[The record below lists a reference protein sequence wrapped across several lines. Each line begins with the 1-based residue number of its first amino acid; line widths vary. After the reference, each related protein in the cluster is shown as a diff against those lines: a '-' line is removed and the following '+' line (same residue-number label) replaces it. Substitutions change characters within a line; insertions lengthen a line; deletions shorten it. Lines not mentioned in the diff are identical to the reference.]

1 MHRKRCVIILATILL
16 TAPCPHLFAGQDA
29 PTPAGT
35 ATQPA
40 ASESSSARKSKHS
53 HADDLVIRGTVFD
66 ERGLALQGVKLRIRR
81 SDQKKPRW
89 ETYTNSRGEF
99 AVRVPKGPDYE
110 IAAESKGFAK
120 QSQAINGQS
129 EENVVLHMQ
138 RSAEVKNEKRTT
150 DWLDW

>member
-1 MHRKRCVIILATILL
+1 MHRKRCVIILAAIFL
-16 TAPCPHLFAGQDA
+16 TPISSIIAGQDVA
-29 PTPAGT
+29 TSAG
-35 ATQPA
+35 TQPA
-40 ASESSSARKSKHS
+40 PSDSSSSRKSKHS
-53 HADDLVIRGTVFD
+53 HADDLVIRGTVFN

-81 SDQKKPRW
+81 SDQKKSRW

-120 QSQAINGQS
+120 QSQAVNGQS

-138 RSAEVKNEKRTT
+138 PVTGGKK
-150 DWLDW
+150 

>member
-1 MHRKRCVIILATILL
+1 MMHRKRCVIILATLL
-16 TAPCPHLFAGQDA
+16 ITSCLPVIAGQDA
-29 PTPAGT
+29 ATSAGT

-40 ASESSSARKSKHS
+40 PSESSSARKSKHS
-53 HADDLVIRGTVFD
+53 HANDLVIRGTVFS
-66 ERGLALQGVKLRIRR
+66 EHGLALPDVKLRIRR
-81 SDQKKPRW
+81 GDQKKSRW

-129 EENVVLHMQ
+129 EENVILHMQ
-138 RSAEVKNEKRTT
+138 PVSGGKK
-150 DWLDW
+150 

>member
-1 MHRKRCVIILATILL
+1 MMHRKRCVIILSAILITVRL
-16 TAPCPHLFAGQDA
+16 PVIAGQDA
-29 PTPAGT
+29 ATSTG
-35 ATQPA
+35 TQPA
-40 ASESSSARKSKHS
+40 PSGSSSTRKSKHS
-53 HADDLVIRGTVFD
+53 HADDLVIRGTVFND
-66 ERGLALQGVKLRIRR
+66 RGLALPGVKLRIRR
-81 SDQKKPRW
+81 SDQKKSRW

-138 RSAEVKNEKRTT
+138 PVSGGKK
-150 DWLDW
+150 

>member
-1 MHRKRCVIILATILL
+1 MHRKRCVIIPAAIFLIPISSIIARQDVATS
-16 TAPCPHLFAGQDA
+16 AG
-29 PTPAGT
+29 
-35 ATQPA
+35 TQPA
-40 ASESSSARKSKHS
+40 PSDSSSSRKSKHT
-53 HADDLVIRGTVFD
+53 HADDLVIRGTVFN

-81 SDQKKPRW
+81 SDQKKSRW

-129 EENVVLHMQ
+129 EESVVLHMQ
-138 RSAEVKNEKRTT
+138 PLTGSKK
-150 DWLDW
+150 

>member
-1 MHRKRCVIILATILL
+1 MHRKRCVIILAAIFL
-16 TAPCPHLFAGQDA
+16 TPISSIIAGQDVA
-29 PTPAGT
+29 TSAG
-35 ATQPA
+35 AQPA
-40 ASESSSARKSKHS
+40 PSDSSSSRKSKHS
-53 HADDLVIRGTVFD
+53 HADDLVIRGTVFN

-81 SDQKKPRW
+81 SDQKKSRW

-129 EENVVLHMQ
+129 EESVVLHMQ
-138 RSAEVKNEKRTT
+138 PVTGGKK
-150 DWLDW
+150 

>member
-1 MHRKRCVIILATILL
+1 MHRKRCVITLATILTTTIL
-16 TAPCPHLFAGQDA
+16 PLVAGQDA
-29 PTPAGT
+29 ATTAGS
-35 ATQPA
+35 QPA
-40 ASESSSARKSKHS
+40 PSDSSSSRKSKHG
-53 HADDLVIRGTVFD
+53 HADDLVIRGTVFN

-81 SDQKKPRW
+81 SDQKKSRW

-129 EENVVLHMQ
+129 EESVVLHMQ
-138 RSAEVKNEKRTT
+138 PLTGSKK
-150 DWLDW
+150 

>member
-1 MHRKRCVIILATILL
+1 MMHRKRCVIILATLL
-16 TAPCPHLFAGQDA
+16 ITSCVPVIAGQDA
-29 PTPAGT
+29 ATPAGT

-40 ASESSSARKSKHS
+40 PSESSSARKSKHS
-53 HADDLVIRGTVFD
+53 HANDLVIRGTVFS
-66 ERGLALQGVKLRIRR
+66 ERGLALPGVKLRVRKA
-81 SDQKKPRW
+81 DQKKSHW

-129 EENVVLHMQ
+129 EENVILHMQ
-138 RSAEVKNEKRTT
+138 PVSGGKK
-150 DWLDW
+150 

>member
-1 MHRKRCVIILATILL
+1 MMHRKRCVIILATLL
-16 TAPCPHLFAGQDA
+16 ITTRPPVIAGQDA
-29 PTPAGT
+29 ATSAATPRA
-35 ATQPA
+35 P
-40 ASESSSARKSKHS
+40 SESSSAGKSKH
-53 HADDLVIRGTVFD
+53 HRADDLVIRGTVFN
-66 ERGLALQGVKLRIRR
+66 ERGLAMQRVKLRIRR
-81 SDQKKPRW
+81 SDQKKARW

-138 RSAEVKNEKRTT
+138 PVSGGKK
-150 DWLDW
+150 